1 MKIIKL
7 TDEDSAD
14 HLEEKER
21 IAIGTL
27 KLARDRNYVKGIGV
41 RDGDFYLLEE
51 TKDDADYIGWIRDS
65 FERAT
70 DSDGYPTE
78 VDLRDLDNEKM
89 EDNFSLVFFKHA
101 WGKKYLFRACL
112 DLAKYDV
119 TCFGELN
126 NLLSEYH
133 AQFLPKLTIRQRVST

>member
-1 MKIIKL
+1 MKVIKL

-14 HLEEKER
+14 YLDYKER
-21 IAIGTL
+21 VAIGTL
-27 KLARDRNYVKGIGV
+27 KLAGDRNYVKDIGV

-51 TKDDADYIGWIRDS
+51 TQDDADYISWVRDS

-70 DSDGYPTE
+70 DSDGYATE
-78 VDLRDLDNEKM
+78 VDLRDLEKTT
-89 EDNFSLVFFKHA
+89 EDCSFSLVFFKHA

-112 DLAKYDV
+112 DLAKHNV

>member
-1 MKIIKL
+1 MKVIKL

-14 HLEEKER
+14 YLDYKER
-21 IAIGTL
+21 VAIGTL
-27 KLARDRNYVKGIGV
+27 KLAGDRNYVKDIGV

-51 TKDDADYIGWIRDS
+51 TQDDADYISWVRDS

-70 DSDGYPTE
+70 TKEEE

-89 EDNFSLVFFKHA
+89 EDNFNLVFFKHA
-101 WGKKYLFRACL
+101 WGKKYLFRACV

-126 NLLSEYH
+126 SLLSGYH

>member
-1 MKIIKL
+1 MKVIKL

-14 HLEEKER
+14 DLDYKER
-21 IAIGTL
+21 VAIGTL
-27 KLARDRNYVKGIGV
+27 KLAGDRNYVKDIGV

-51 TKDDADYIGWIRDS
+51 TQDDADYISWVRDS

-70 DSDGYPTE
+70 DSDGYATE
-78 VDLRDLDNEKM
+78 VDLRDLEKL
-89 EDNFSLVFFKHA
+89 EDNFNLVFFKHA

-126 NLLSEYH
+126 SLLSEFH